1 MFFRIPTTPFGQG
14 PKYFGLV
21 QIVLNMTVQ
30 FIKKSVARAKN
41 NFGSMEEQGFRTY
54 QKKRQVLKVSKF

>member
-1 MFFRIPTTPFGQG
+1 MNQNKFGQG

-30 FIKKSVARAKN
+30 FKKKSVARAKN
-41 NFGSMEEQGFRTY
+41 RRTGLQNVPKKGQALEYGFIILQFG
-54 QKKRQVLKVSKF
+54 KD